1 MLSRTADHLYWMSRY
16 NERAENLAR
25 LLDAH
30 SRLSLLPRPPEA
42 VRQGWAATLTS
53 LGMMGAYRER
63 HGDVSA
69 ALATRF
75 LAFEREHPGSIL
87 SCLRTAR
94 ENARAVRGTLP
105 SEAWETINSTWLEAR
120 AYGRSAEPPPI
131 GEFVEWVKYRAHLT
145 RGVLVGTMLRDEAY
159 SFSRIGT
166 FIERADATTRIL
178 ESRWR
183 DAGLAGERS
192 GAEASEWAV
201 LLRAL
206 SAFEVY
212 RKVYR
217 DNVTPTQ
224 VTELLLLNDSMPS
237 SVHRCLADLYDNL
250 RAVRNAQS
258 AETERRAGE
267 LHAQLRFGR
276 LEEMCADGVA
286 VFLDRC
292 QRRLNELAAG
302 IARDFLV
309 PGA

>member
-30 SRLSLLPRPPEA
+30 YRLSLLPRAPEA

-53 LGMMGAYRER
+53 LGMLPAYRER
-63 HGDVSA
+63 HGDVVPGV
-69 ALATRF
+69 ATRF
-75 LAFEREHPGSIL
+75 LAFDRDHPGSIL
-87 SCLRTAR
+87 ACLRTAR

-105 SEAWETINSTWLEAR
+105 SEAWETINATWLEAR
-120 AYGRSAEPPPI
+120 SYGRSAEPPPI

-183 DAGLAGERS
+183 DATVTGERT
-192 GAEASEWAV
+192 GVEASEWAV

-224 VTELLLLNDSMPS
+224 VTELLLLNDSMPF

-276 LEEMCADGVA
+276 LEELCAEGVA

-292 QRRLNELAAG
+292 QHRLNDLAAG

>member
-25 LLDAH
+25 MLDAH
-30 SRLSLLPRPPEA
+30 YRLSLLPRTPEA

-53 LGMMGAYRER
+53 LGMIDAFRARHREA
-63 HGDVSA
+63 SPA
-69 ALATRF
+69 AAVHF

-94 ENARAVRGTLP
+94 ENARAVRGTVP
-105 SEAWETINSTWLEAR
+105 SEVWETLNSTWLEAR
-120 AYGRSAEPPPI
+120 SFGRAGTEPAL
-131 GEFVEWVKYRAHLT
+131 GDFLEWVKYRAHLT
-145 RGVLVGTMLRDEAY
+145 RGVIVGTMLRDEAY
-159 SFSRIGT
+159 FFSRIGT
-166 FIERADATTRIL
+166 FLERADATTRLL

-183 DAGLAGERS
+183 DPGDGGERPAS
-192 GAEASEWAV
+192 EASEWAV

-217 DNVTPTQ
+217 DSVTPMQ
-224 VTELLLLNDSMPS
+224 VTELLLLNDSMPG
-237 SVHRCLADLYDNL
+237 SVHRCLSDLYGNL
-250 RAVRNAQS
+250 REVRNTQS
-258 AETERRAGE
+258 RETERLAGE
-267 LHAQLRFGR
+267 MHAQLRFGR
-276 LEEMCADGVA
+276 LEELCADGVP

-292 QRRLNELAAG
+292 QKRLNELAAG

>member
-30 SRLSLLPRPPEA
+30 YRLSLLPRPPEA

-87 SCLRTAR
+87 ACLRTAR

-120 AYGRSAEPPPI
+120 AYGRSAEQPPI

>member
-1 MLSRTADHLYWMSRY
+1 VLSRTADHLYWMSRY

-25 LLDAH
+25 MLDAH
-30 SRLSLLPRPPEA
+30 YRLSLLPRTPEA
-42 VRQGWAATLTS
+42 VRQAWAATLTS
-53 LGMMGAYRER
+53 LGMMPAYREQ
-63 HGDVSA
+63 HGAVSPPT
-69 ALATRF
+69 ATQF
-75 LAFEREHPGSIL
+75 IAFDRSHPGSIL
-87 SCLRTAR
+87 ACLRAAR
-94 ENARAVRGTLP
+94 ENARAVRGTMP
-105 SEAWETINSTWLEAR
+105 SEVWETINSTWLEAR
-120 AYGRSAEPPPI
+120 AYGRAAAPPAI

-145 RGVLVGTMLRDEAY
+145 RGVIVGTMLRDEAY
-159 SFSRIGT
+159 AFSRIGT

-183 DAGLAGERS
+183 APDSGES
-192 GAEASEWAV
+192 WLGAEASEWAV

-224 VTELLLLNDSMPS
+224 VTELLLLNDSMPG

-276 LEEMCADGVA
+276 LEELCQDGVA

-292 QRRLNELAAG
+292 QHRLNELAAG

-309 PGA
+309 PGV